1 MVMDDV
7 TPQDVLLLMDV
18 FTRVPALVLKTL
30 VIRQVNVVETF
41 QDQIESYKTNLT
53 SEDLAKIENVINTPV
68 PQLQEILKQAYQEKP
83 IKQLK
88 ILISPGA
95 EPFIA
100 LNLKAL
106 KKVI

>member
-1 MVMDDV
+1 MDELN
-7 TPQDVLLLMDV
+7 PQDVLEMMDL
-18 FTRVPALVLKTL
+18 FTRVPALMLKAL

-41 QDQIESYKTNLT
+41 QDQVDIYKKSL
-53 SEDLAKIENVINTPV
+53 SSDDLAKIEIILKTPV

-83 IKQLK
+83 TKQLK
-88 ILISPGA
+88 ILMSPGA

-100 LNLKAL
+100 LNLDAL